1 MLTVLTRFTY
11 CGSLLRMAA
20 AGELGLGCLIKL
32 KFAFEYKQIHVKRI
46 EKNQN
51 RLLQAAKIS

>member
-1 MLTVLTRFTY
+1 
-11 CGSLLRMAA
+11 MAA